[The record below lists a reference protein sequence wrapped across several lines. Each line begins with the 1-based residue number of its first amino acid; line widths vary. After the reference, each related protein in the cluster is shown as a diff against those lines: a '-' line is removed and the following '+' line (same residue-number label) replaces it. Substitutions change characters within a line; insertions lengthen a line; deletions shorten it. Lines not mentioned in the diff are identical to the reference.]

1 MKKREVSST
10 EGTLIGRIT
19 GSRRDAE
26 EHALTLCDVTYQP
39 YDPQQVS
46 LSVLAF
52 EFLKW
57 A

>member
-1 MKKREVSST
+1 MKKGEVSST
-10 EGTLIGRIT
+10 EGTLIRRIT